1 MSDMIPND
9 LLGKIEFFEQRIADW
24 AANVDQIGLTA
35 QQANDLVGRVAAA
48 RAAYNAAQQ
57 IRQQSRNATA
67 TQRIAVNEMARF
79 GSDLISTIRS
89 FADLQP
95 DPNAVY
101 VAAEINPPTPAGTPL
116 PPPVPA
122 TDVVAN
128 LQQSGA
134 VLVSWKGT
142 TANGTFYDVYRQ
154 LTSTTGS
161 RAGFTLIGSSATRSF
176 EDTTVPAGTT
186 QVSYYTVARRD
197 AFTSAESQQAVLRFG
212 MPNLQSSLPG
222 ENGRL
227 GLAA

>member
-9 LLGKIEFFEQRIADW
+9 LLGRIEFFEQRIADW
-24 AANVDQIGLTA
+24 AANADTIGLTA

-57 IRQQSRNATA
+57 IRQQSRNATE

-89 FADLQP
+89 FADLQA

-128 LQQSGA
+128 LQQLGA

-154 LTSTTGS
+154 LAGQ
-161 RAGFTLIGSSATRSF
+161 AGFTPIGSCATRSF

-186 QVSYYTVARRD
+186 QVSDYTLARRD
-197 AFTSAESQQAVLRFG
+197 AFMSAESQQAVLRFG
-212 MPNLQSSLPG
+212 MPNLQNSSPG
-222 ENGRL
+222 ENRRL

>member
-48 RAAYNAAQQ
+48 RAAYIAAQQ
-57 IRQQSRNATA
+57 IRQQARNATE

-89 FADLQP
+89 FADLQA

-142 TANGTFYDVYRQ
+142 VANGTFYDVYRQ
-154 LTSTTGS
+154 LAGQ
-161 RAGFTLIGSSATRSF
+161 AGFTLIGSRATRSF
-176 EDTTVPAGTT
+176 EDATVPAGTT

>member
-1 MSDMIPND
+1 MSDMIPNSI
-9 LLGKIEFFEQRIADW
+9 LGSIEFFEQRLVDW
-24 AANVDQIGLTA
+24 ANNPETIGLTA
-35 QQANDLVGRVAAA
+35 AQVNDMITRTTASRQAYA
-48 RAAYNAAQQ
+48 AAQQ
-57 IRQQSRNATA
+57 IRQQSHNATA
-67 TQRIAVNEMARF
+67 TQRLAVSDMNSYGA
-79 GSDLISTIRS
+79 DLIAAIRS
-89 FADLQP
+89 FAELQA
-95 DPNAVY
+95 DPNAVF

-142 TANGTFYDVYRQ
+142 VANGTFYDVYRR
-154 LTSTTGS
+154 LEGEP
-161 RAGFTLIGSSATRSF
+161 GFRSLGSSATRSF

-212 MPNLQSSLPG
+212 MQIQPG
-222 ENGRL
+222 EGTQL